1 MRLRRT
7 LSLSQQ
13 QPAATDTHTDTQIH
27 TDEKKASKNKTLSDI
42 QHLHCEVPDETK
54 QSSLISKC
62 I

>member
-13 QPAATDTHTDTQIH
+13 QPAATDTHKYTPM
-27 TDEKKASKNKTLSDI
+27 EKKKHLDKTLSDI